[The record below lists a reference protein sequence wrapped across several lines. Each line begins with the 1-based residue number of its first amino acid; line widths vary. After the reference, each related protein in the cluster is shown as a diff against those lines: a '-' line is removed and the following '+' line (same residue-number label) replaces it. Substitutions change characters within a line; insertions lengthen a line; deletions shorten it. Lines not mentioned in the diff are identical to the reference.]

1 MRRTT
6 GPVIEVETLADFDRR
21 VALGTRSLA
30 GWHLQSIDLSERSA
44 VLRSLP
50 VAGALFLGCRFAA
63 DDEDSVRHRGG
74 IVFPSVPDA
83 PLDTYR
89 GNLYTPRDLY
99 DSPSYPD
106 SLDARAYA
114 WSRQPRDL
122 DLTLA
127 QALHDHAIDD
137 ALSAWIESRRLVGVM
152 GGHALARGATGYA
165 HAARLGRLLSATATV
180 ATGGGPGAM
189 EAANLGAWLSGRSTE
204 ELDHAL
210 LMLASEPSFH
220 IGRASCRERVC
231 Q

>member
-83 PLDTYR
+83 PLR
-89 GNLYTPRDLY
+89 
-99 DSPSYPD
+99 
-106 SLDARAYA
+106 
-114 WSRQPRDL
+114 
-122 DLTLA
+122 
-127 QALHDHAIDD
+127 
-137 ALSAWIESRRLVGVM
+137 SAERRVGKDCVRTCRS
-152 GGHALARGATGYA
+152 RGA
-165 HAARLGRLLSATATV
+165 
-180 ATGGGPGAM
+180 P
-189 EAANLGAWLSGRSTE
+189 
-204 ELDHAL
+204 EL
-210 LMLASEPSFH
+210 
-220 IGRASCRERVC
+220 
-231 Q
+231 